1 MSLASFVR
9 PVQSEAKQM
18 LEKNVASLHRG
29 SPHLKMVSCVLDLK
43 HPPVFFKIVPAFVLT
58 QILQR
63 KLAQIK
69 PHPFFNL
76 LKSFD

>member
-29 SPHLKMVSCVLDLK
+29 SPHLKTVSRVLDLK
-43 HPPVFFKIVPAFVLT
+43 HPPVFFLFKIVPAFVLT

-69 PHPFFNL
+69 PHPL
-76 LKSFD
+76 LKLF